1 MVGGIFAIF
10 DDIAML
16 MDNTAAATKVSI
28 KNTMPL
34 LGDDL
39 AVSAEK
45 ASGYSASRE
54 LPVLWAIT
62 KGSFKNK
69 LIILPIIFIIST
81 IVPWIISIIL
91 LLGGIYLSYEGAE
104 VIHHYISSKFQKEGH
119 PETKGQRLT
128 EEQKIKSAIVTDF
141 ILSIEIIVVSLGT
154 VMDQTFTIQL
164 IAVSVIAILATIA
177 VYGTVALLVRMD
189 DVGYY
194 IIKHSKENSLK
205 EKLGKILVLSLPK
218 VIKFLSFVGTIAML
232 LVAGSLIVHNL
243 EFLHHFYQTYLHTV
257 PTYLFEFILSLLIGM
272 PLFMIRHNITRGY

>member
-1 MVGGIFAIF
+1 MVGGIFAVF

-28 KNTMPL
+28 KNTVPL

-62 KGSFKNK
+62 KGSFRNK
-69 LIILPIIFIIST
+69 LIILPIIFAIST
-81 IVPWIISIIL
+81 IAPWIVSLIL
-91 LLGGIYLSYEGAE
+91 VIGGIYLSYEGSE
-104 VIHHYISSKFQKEGH
+104 VIHHYISSKFKKEEQH
-119 PETKGQRLT
+119 EKRTTKLT

-154 VMDQTFTIQL
+154 VIDQTLTIKL
-164 IAVSVIAILATIA
+164 IAVSAIAVLATVG

-194 IIKHSKENSLK
+194 IIKQANANSIK
-205 EKLGKILVLSLPK
+205 EKFGKLLVLSLPK

-243 EFLHHFYQTYLHTV
+243 EFLHNFYHSKMHEV
-257 PTYLFEFILSLLIGM
+257 PTYLFDFVLSLLIGM
-272 PLFMIRHNITRGY
+272 PLFMISDRITIGK

>member
-1 MVGGIFAIF
+1 MVGGIFAVF

-28 KNTMPL
+28 KNTVPL

-62 KGSFKNK
+62 KGSFRNK
-69 LIILPIIFIIST
+69 LIILPIIFAIST
-81 IVPWIISIIL
+81 IAPWIVALIL
-91 LLGGIYLSYEGAE
+91 VIGGIYLSYEGSE
-104 VIHHYISSKFQKEGH
+104 VIHHYISSKFKKEEQH
-119 PETKGQRLT
+119 KKRTTKLT

-154 VMDQTFTIQL
+154 VIDQTFTIKL
-164 IAVSVIAILATIA
+164 IAVSAIAILATVG

-194 IIKHSKENSLK
+194 IIKRANTNSIK
-205 EKLGKILVLSLPK
+205 EKFGKLLVLSLPK

-243 EFLHHFYQTYLHTV
+243 EFLHNFYHSKMHEV
-257 PTYLFEFILSLLIGM
+257 PTYLFDFVLSLLIGM
-272 PLFMIRHNITRGY
+272 PLYIISDRITVEK

>member
-1 MVGGIFAIF
+1 MVGGIFAVF

-28 KNTMPL
+28 KNTVPL

-62 KGSFKNK
+62 KGSFRNK
-69 LIILPIIFIIST
+69 LIILPIIFAIST
-81 IVPWIISIIL
+81 IAPWIVALIL
-91 LLGGIYLSYEGAE
+91 VIGGIYLSYEGSE
-104 VIHHYISSKFQKEGH
+104 VIHHYISSKFKKEEQH
-119 PETKGQRLT
+119 KKRTTKLT

-154 VMDQTFTIQL
+154 VIDQTFTIKL
-164 IAVSVIAILATIA
+164 IAVSAIAVLATVG

-194 IIKHSKENSLK
+194 IIKRANTNSIK
-205 EKLGKILVLSLPK
+205 EKFGKLLVLSLPK

-243 EFLHHFYQTYLHTV
+243 EFLHNFYHSKMHEV
-257 PTYLFEFILSLLIGM
+257 PTYLFDFVLSLLIGM
-272 PLFMIRHNITRGY
+272 PLYIISDRITVEK